1 MRMLSD
7 DILSALQE
15 TSYAILNKDD
25 HYLAIPEYDGLLSNL
40 TSQALFA
47 QGYIEVHTLAADNPN
62 KAVQK
67 FNLLFKNKIRMLEE
81 KIITLQGE
89 ILEFTI
95 KNKELKEN
103 AGDNTSDSIKLFKL
117 FGFND
122 APNPKELKIRYRRIQ
137 QMVHSDKGGDH
148 KLSQLFND
156 AYQALNNKKGHI

>member
-1 MRMLSD
+1 MLSD